1 MGTDPQG
8 IVGQRRCFCL
18 ICWAD
23 WEGKGQI
30 QAAFA
35 HLARMHHVRQP
46 RRGLD
51 WQAGSRW
58 AAGKRPGGRPLKIE
72 CRRRAAAAP
81 AEDKKRFNPWQASR
95 G

>member
-18 ICWAD
+18 ICWAG
-23 WEGKGQI
+23 WAGRGQREAV
-30 QAAFA
+30 QSHLRAA
-35 HLARMHHVRQP
+35 HGVVCP

-72 CRRRAAAAP
+72 CRRTAAETARAREGNAWRDA
-81 AEDKKRFNPWQASR
+81 KHQ